1 MVVNEIHGYVFT
13 APCTNAKKGQTHHKC
28 AMKCNFDG
36 SCEESV
42 TEETCG
48 CDGEGYFTGYT
59 NSFEASWYSY

>member
-1 MVVNEIHGYVFT
+1 MVHPVSSFIRL

-59 NSFEASWYSY
+59 NSFEAS